1 MDANRLKPNK
11 EFEAVAIRFLKET
24 RLLGYW
30 MEYVK
35 KSPEFRYVHWSNRYP
50 IDCIFGA
57 TRFTSFIASKKTGN
71 MWAFYYCI
79 YDLFAY
85 WLKINNYDFT
95 LSSCIEQ
102 KLRKKSFR
110 DKISERFIVDEKT
123 KKVTLNNFFKPKNC

>member
-35 KSPEFRYVHWSNRYP
+35 KSPEFRYIHWSNRYP

-57 TRFTSFIASKKTGN
+57 TTFTSFIAGK
-71 MWAFYYCI
+71 
-79 YDLFAY
+79 
-85 WLKINNYDFT
+85 
-95 LSSCIEQ
+95 
-102 KLRKKSFR
+102 KLRNKSFR